1 MPTSVQFSRLSGFAR
16 ALGVLAVLLGV
27 AVMHSAVFGAGHA
40 MAESPASAHAVTPQ
54 RTTPAAHT
62 GTPATVAPGEYHNTT
77 GPAAAPAPAPAEHQ
91 ATDLALDPE
100 CAGCTAHGGMHTCV
114 FILVALALA
123 LGLMVV
129 GRLGADRALGAGRAA
144 RSLLRRRTRPPPW
157 TVLSLADLAILRI

>member
-1 MPTSVQFSRLSGFAR
+1 MPASVQLSRLSGYVR

-40 MAESPASAHAVTPQ
+40 MAESPAPVHAVMP
-54 RTTPAAHT
+54 H
-62 GTPATVAPGEYHNTT
+62 GTATVGVLPAGEHTTTTDTVRAVASVPRAGAPT
-77 GPAAAPAPAPAEHQ
+77 AAEV
-91 ATDLALDPE
+91 ALDPE

-123 LGLMVV
+123 LGLMVIA
-129 GRLGADRALGAGRAA
+129 RLGADRARGAGRVA
-144 RSLLRRRTRPPPW
+144 RSHLRRRTRPPPW

>member
-1 MPTSVQFSRLSGFAR
+1 MPASVPLPRLSGFVR

-40 MAESPASAHAVTPQ
+40 MADSPQAHASAPHEPV
-54 RTTPAAHT
+54 AAHAPP
-62 GTPATVAPGEYHNTT
+62 GTEHPTTTDAASAPVSTPPAV
-77 GPAAAPAPAPAEHQ
+77 
-91 ATDLALDPE
+91 TDLALDPE

-123 LGLMVV
+123 LGLIVV
-129 GRLGADRALGAGRAA
+129 ARLGADRTHGAGRAT
-144 RSLLRRRTRPPPW
+144 RSHLRRRTRPPPW